1 MQITE
6 NMIRK
11 ICSPTMY
18 KRGLEYF
25 NEWRVHLKKREENLI
40 TAVVDGDE
48 LYSVNVKLDSEGVT
62 ECFCTC
68 PYYETMNTACKH
80 IIAALKQRQKELEE
94 GADFVDEN
102 DKLAMQ
108 LCGDYIATA
117 GERKQLHAKFV
128 FYISKRQSEVD
139 YSMSLFVDGMEVHG
153 VEEFLEKYTRNEEFK
168 FDRYNKYNPR
178 EHEFPP
184 AQYEILKILAETYES
199 RSTSAQMYMKA
210 AYRASF

>member
-25 NEWRVHLKKREENLI
+25 KEWRVHLRKREENLI

-48 LYSVNVKLDSEGVT
+48 LYSVNVKLGDGGVT
-62 ECFCTC
+62 EYFCTC
-68 PYYETMNTACKH
+68 PYYETMNAACKH
-80 IIAALKQRQKELEE
+80 IIAALKQRQTELEE

-108 LCGDYIATA
+108 LCGDYISAS
-117 GERKQLHAKFV
+117 EEKKQLHAKFI
-128 FYISKRQSEVD
+128 FYIGKGKAGAD
-139 YSMSLFVDGMEVHG
+139 YSMSLEADGIEVHG
-153 VEEFLEKYTRNEEFK
+153 VEEFLEKYIKGEEFK

-184 AQYEILKILAETYES
+184 AQDDLLHGRIHTADSGKRRTGGS
-199 RSTSAQMYMKA
+199 RERQ
-210 AYRASF
+210 R